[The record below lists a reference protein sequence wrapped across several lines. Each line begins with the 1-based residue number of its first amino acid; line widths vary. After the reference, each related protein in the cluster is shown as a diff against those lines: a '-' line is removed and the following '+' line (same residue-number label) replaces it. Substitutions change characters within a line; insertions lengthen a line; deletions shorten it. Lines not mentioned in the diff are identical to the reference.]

1 MLLDAIRCGHPHRFL
16 RRYIS
21 LRNPWVMQQTKVVL
35 RNTGDRISNSSACS
49 RQAQSN
55 VLFLKAIEQ
64 KIHLH
69 NEANSASS
77 HLLRRELDAPT

>member
-1 MLLDAIRCGHPHRFL
+1 
-16 RRYIS
+16 
-21 LRNPWVMQQTKVVL
+21 MQQTKVVL
-35 RNTGDRISNSSACS
+35 SNTGDRISNPGACS
-49 RQAQSN
+49 RQAQST

-69 NEANSASS
+69 NKANSAPS